1 MTFVSYAQNY
11 EDVMLYRALK
21 GVERGFYV
29 DVGAMDPIVDSV
41 TRAFYE
47 RGWRGINIEPV
58 RQWYEKLVLDRP
70 EDTNLN
76 VAVLDKPGVVH
87 LHEVADTGLSTL
99 DETLAERHKS
109 VGGYQT
115 LDITVTAV
123 TLDMVLDEHRHEE
136 VHFLKVDVEGAE
148 RQVLEGIDL
157 TRTRPW
163 IIVVEATKPLT
174 QEQDYASWEQLIT
187 DRKYAFAYFD
197 GLNRFYVAQER
208 PELLLAFHT
217 PPNFFDCFVRA
228 SEHNAQVALD
238 SVQAELNSV
247 YASRSWHMTLP
258 LRKVAGL
265 ARWSGMLLSRL
276 MRSVSRHARS
286 LMKRTVVRVLVVV
299 LRHPSLKARAI
310 SLIGRYPKLRARLKG
325 LAVASG
331 IVQSSPRTGYDS
343 PLTAANRPQDLPRR
357 AQRIFA
363 ELLDAIERNKAAR

>member
-1 MTFVSYAQNY
+1 
-11 EDVMLYRALK
+11 VMLYRALK
-21 GVERGFYV
+21 GVERGFYI

-41 TRAFYE
+41 TKAFYE

-228 SEHNAQVALD
+228 SEHSAQVALD

-276 MRSVSRHARS
+276 MRRAARRI
-286 LMKRTVVRVLVVV
+286 KTVTKRVLVRMIAEVV
-299 LRHPSLKARAI
+299 RHPSLKAKGVI
-310 SLIGRYPKLRARLKG
+310 LVSHYPNLRTRLKQLAGSSGSAQTDPASVRGSTMTLTEG
-325 LAVASG
+325 L
-331 IVQSSPRTGYDS
+331 
-343 PLTAANRPQDLPRR
+343 QDLSPR
-357 AQRIFA
+357 AQRIHSD
-363 ELLDAIERNKAAR
+363 LLEAIERNKTVR